1 MNPDGT
7 ISRWFLVFVAWLGV
21 VLTPA
26 QEVLCAVAFD
36 GVEPCQLPP
45 SRRAIARQLFGDVET
60 IPAEARQVIVAVCG
74 GWSGKSWLLCALR
87 GVHLA
92 LTVDTSSLGEGDEA
106 TVTIVAP
113 DLRVLGKQ
121 TFRFVLGAL
130 KSKHEL
136 AARIVGKPKGL
147 EVTLAGV
154 GNRPVRIEVIA
165 ATDRGKPGRGRRFI
179 YFVMDEAA
187 FFRDEN
193 FQAND
198 LDIFE
203 AAYTRLMDN
212 GQMMIAS
219 TPWTMTGVLYALFE
233 KNFGHP
239 IDAVA
244 ARAPTAMMRSDD
256 LKLLA
261 KIERIRA
268 NDAERAEREF
278 DGVFLTRD
286 ATVFFDSRA
295 IAAAAEEDYEVPCA
309 APVGSVVSFGS
320 DFGFARNS
328 STLAVSAT
336 SDGIARLLE
345 LVEIIPTKEAPLVP
359 SAVVAAFAAIV
370 HRHKGR
376 AMMADSH
383 YRESIQEHLRAAN
396 LTLVDAPAGQPGKA
410 DAYLRARELLH
421 AGKVRLPRNE
431 RLLRQLREV
440 VGKPQPG
447 GGMSISSPK
456 WASGAHGDLVSAWVL
471 SVYPTGG
478 HRTTLPGLPPTQ
490 DQRAA
495 AEQAAIFKRM
505 KDKWGKKPNQ
515 PWWKAKP

>member
-1 MNPDGT
+1 MAAT
-7 ISRWFLVFVAWLGV
+7 IPARFLAFVAWLGIA
-21 VLTPA
+21 LTPA
-26 QEVLCAVAFD
+26 QRVLCAVTFD
-36 GVEPCQLPP
+36 GTEPRELDEAD
-45 SRRAIARQLFGDVET
+45 RAIARQLFGDVES
-60 IPAEARQVIVAVCG
+60 IPAEARRVVVAVCG

-87 GVHLA
+87 AVHLA
-92 LTVDTSSLGEGDEA
+92 LTVDTTTLGPGDEGVA
-106 TVTIVAP
+106 VIVAP
-113 DLRVLGKQ
+113 DLADLGKQ
-121 TFRFVLGAL
+121 TFRFVRGAIA
-130 KSKHEL
+130 SKHEL
-136 AARIVGKPKGL
+136 EARVVGKPL
-147 EVTLAGV
+147 ANSVTLAGI
-154 GNRPVRIEVIA
+154 GNRPVRIEVLA
-165 ATDRGKPGRGRRFI
+165 ATSGGKAGRAKRFV
-179 YFVMDEAA
+179 YFCMDESA
-187 FFRDEN
+187 FFRDTDY
-193 FQAND
+193 AVND
-198 LDIFE
+198 QDLYD
-203 AAYTRLMDN
+203 AALMRLMPG
-212 GQMMIAS
+212 GQLAVVS
-219 TPWTMTGVLYALFE
+219 TPWLEGGLLYDLFSR
-233 KNFGHP
+233 NHGHP
-239 IDAVA
+239 VDAVA
-244 ARAPTAMMRSDD
+244 ARAPTALMRSDD
-256 LKLLA
+256 ALLLA
-261 KIERIRA
+261 RIEQVRA
-268 NDAERAEREF
+268 RDPEKAAREF
-278 DGVFLTRD
+278 DGEFLPPGS
-286 ATVFFDSRA
+286 ATFFDPRA
-295 IAAAAEEDYEVPCA
+295 ITSASEEDYEFPCA

-328 STLAVSAT
+328 SALAVSAT
-336 SDGIARLLE
+336 SDGISRLLE

-396 LTLVDAPAGQPGKA
+396 LALVDAPAGQPGKA

-421 AGKVRLPRNE
+421 AGRVRLPRNE

-478 HRTTLPGLPPTQ
+478 HRTTLPGLPPTK

-505 KDKWGKKPNQ
+505 KDKWGKKPGQ